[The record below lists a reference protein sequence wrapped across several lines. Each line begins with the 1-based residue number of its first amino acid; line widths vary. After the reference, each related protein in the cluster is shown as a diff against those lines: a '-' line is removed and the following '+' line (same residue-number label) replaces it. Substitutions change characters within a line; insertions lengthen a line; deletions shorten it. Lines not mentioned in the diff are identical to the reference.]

1 MSPFFLRS
9 SRVCP
14 KRFSSR

>member
-1 MSPFFLRS
+1 MR
-9 SRVCP
+9 